1 MRKLLTFSALALL
14 TACGEKPKSGEISI
28 VGEPKNILENLT
40 FSIDTLV
47 VDPGDEIINLKHLSS
62 INISLST
69 SKDQFYFF
77 DRSRFILHEI
87 DLNSLKL
94 VNNYPFE
101 EEGPDGTGRLV
112 YIFKFLPNGNFSV
125 QDLFGTVSFFSKTGK
140 KIGNL
145 NINEEEILKD
155 FPFGLNLV
163 YQLQIDLERNKLYS
177 LPIYLNTEE
186 VFFAVLDSLGQS
198 GKILELP
205 QFQKINNYKIEYS
218 SGRDGGESRGEQR
231 FLQQLNDLIIISTTY
246 QNSVYIYDP
255 EMETLIY
262 KEFGHELVPLE
273 KNAEVK
279 NKVNSHLEFQAET
292 DKLHTQINYYD
303 FYWDEITQRFYRF
316 ASKGL
321 PIPNVDSPKKFEYFM
336 FAYDKTLN
344 LKGETKLDGL
354 SELPLGGFF
363 KDGKLWSYVNVKD
376 ELGFAVFTFD
386 F

>member
-1 MRKLLTFSALALL
+1 MQKLLLIFSLFLFL
-14 TACGEKPKSGEISI
+14 SCGKSQESSNPENG
-28 VGEPKNILENLT
+28 NFLDNLT
-40 FSIDTLV
+40 FSIDTVV
-47 VDPGDEIINLKHLSS
+47 VDPGDEIINLKHLGSTYV
-62 INISLST
+62 SLSP

-101 EEGPDGTGRLV
+101 EVGPNGTGRLV
-112 YIFKFLPNGNFSV
+112 YIFKLLPNGNFSV
-125 QDLFGTVSFFSKTGK
+125 QDLFGTVNFFSKTGK
-140 KIGNL
+140 KIGSL
-145 NINEEEILKD
+145 NIIEEEILKD

-163 YQLQIDLERNKLYS
+163 YQLQIDLVRNKLYS
-177 LPIYLNTEE
+177 LPIYMNVEE
-186 VFFAVLDSLGQS
+186 VFFAVFDSLGQS

-205 QFQKINNYKIEYS
+205 QFQKINNYKIQYS
-218 SGRDGGESRGEQR
+218 SGSEGGESRGEQR

-273 KNAEVK
+273 KNVKVK
-279 NKVNSHLEFQAET
+279 NKVNSHMEFQAET
-292 DKLHTQINYYD
+292 DKLHDQINFYD
-303 FYWDEITQRFYRF
+303 FNWDEITQRFYRF

-321 PIPNVDSPKKFEYFM
+321 PIANIDSPKKYEYFM
-336 FAYDKTLN
+336 FAYDKELN
-344 LKGETKLDGL
+344 LKGEIKLEGL

-363 KDGKLWSYVNVKD
+363 KDGKLWSYVNVED